1 MHWRVHKFK
10 RMRFTLQDHEIKF
23 FERGKE
29 NMVFKKYKAVLAA
42 ALSVAV
48 VSSTML
54 PLAASAAGTRT
65 KDEAYGDET
74 YAQRFLSLYDDV
86 ITKGQEN
93 GYLSKTNVASGG
105 FGVPYHAVETCIVEA
120 PDYGHETTSEAM
132 SYIVW
137 MAAMRDNIAKNVGSK
152 YGATNTNDLAKAW
165 KTMEVMIPTTQTGFW
180 NKSSLSSQYNKE
192 VPDDP
197 KAYPVQAESSNTG
210 SNPIHSKFT
219 SAYSGD
225 NGLYLM
231 HWLADVDDWYGYG
244 GAYDSGSKTP
254 STTGK
259 FTFINTF
266 QRGNS
271 ESCFETVPH
280 PSIETLKYGMANRGV
295 KGIFNNDANVAA
307 QWSYTNAPDA
317 ENRAIQAIYAANKWG
332 VGESSITTLAGK
344 MGDELR
350 NDMFDKY
357 YKAIGCQ
364 NKNSPSTGYD
374 ACHYLM
380 AWYTSW
386 GGAQDGSWAWQIG
399 CSHAHQFY
407 QSPLAAYALL
417 YDTGLNSAMKAE
429 GATKDYTTSLQR
441 QLEFYQWLQSADG
454 PFAGGA
460 TNCWNGDYMTYT
472 SGVPT
477 FYDMAYVEHP
487 VYADPGSNHWIGN
500 QVWAT
505 QRLAELYYYVKTDGD
520 ASKGAVKPGGLT
532 IEDTLSKLLDR
543 WVAWFI
549 ENTTLTDDGDYAIPA
564 TLDWSGQPA
573 TWTGTYNENANS
585 GLTCTVTATGSSDLG
600 CVSSL
605 ANTLIY
611 YAKAVGTKS
620 SEISADAT
628 SLGGKALYLAQ
639 QLLDREWELGR
650 DNIGLS
656 RTETNGSLSR
666 MFDEEVWIPSSY
678 NGKTPYGDTL
688 ANGATFS
695 SIRSMYLQDEKY
707 MELKNAFDSTGS
719 TESVELNYHR
729 FWHAGDILLALGTMY
744 QLYPEVTPGG
754 STQGGDDNLY
764 GDVDCNGKVEIN
776 DIVLLSRYV
785 AQDSTLPN
793 PPSAQGLKNAD
804 CKYDGTIDADD
815 ITAIARYLAHLIEQS
830 ELGPQK

>member
-1 MHWRVHKFK
+1 MYK
-10 RMRFTLQDHEIKF
+10 RQ
-23 FERGKE
+23 
-29 NMVFKKYKAVLAA
+29 
-42 ALSVAV
+42 
-48 VSSTML
+48 
-54 PLAASAAGTRT
+54 
-65 KDEAYGDET
+65 
-74 YAQRFLSLYDDV
+74 
-86 ITKGQEN
+86 
-93 GYLSKTNVASGG
+93 
-105 FGVPYHAVETCIVEA
+105 
-120 PDYGHETTSEAM
+120 
-132 SYIVW
+132 
-137 MAAMRDNIAKNVGSK
+137 
-152 YGATNTNDLAKAW
+152 
-165 KTMEVMIPTTQTGFW
+165 
-180 NKSSLSSQYNKE
+180 
-192 VPDDP
+192 
-197 KAYPVQAESSNTG
+197 
-210 SNPIHSKFT
+210 
-219 SAYSGD
+219 
-225 NGLYLM
+225 
-231 HWLADVDDWYGYG
+231 
-244 GAYDSGSKTP
+244 
-254 STTGK
+254 
-259 FTFINTF
+259 
-266 QRGNS
+266 
-271 ESCFETVPH
+271 
-280 PSIETLKYGMANRGV
+280 
-295 KGIFNNDANVAA
+295 
-307 QWSYTNAPDA
+307 
-317 ENRAIQAIYAANKWG
+317 
-332 VGESSITTLAGK
+332 
-344 MGDELR
+344 
-350 NDMFDKY
+350 
-357 YKAIGCQ
+357 
-364 NKNSPSTGYD
+364 
-374 ACHYLM
+374 
-380 AWYTSW
+380 
-386 GGAQDGSWAWQIG
+386 AWQIG

-460 TNCWNGDYMTYT
+460 TNSWNGDYMTYT

-505 QRLAELYYYVKTDGD
+505 QRLAELYYYIKTDGD

-585 GLTCTVTATGSSDLG
+585 GLTCTITATGSSDLG

-650 DNIGLS
+650 DDIGVS
-656 RTETNGSLSR
+656 RPEHNGSLSR
-666 MFDEEVWIPSSY
+666 MFTEEVWVPNSY

-695 SIRSMYLQDEKY
+695 SIRSMYLEDEKY

-729 FWHAGDILLALGTMY
+729 FWHAGDILMALGTMY

-776 DIVLLSRYV
+776 DVVLLSRYV
-785 AQDSTLPN
+785 AQDATAKA
-793 PPSAQGLKNAD
+793 PSADGLLNAD
-804 CKYDGTIDADD
+804 CYYDGTIDSGD
-815 ITAIARYLAHLIEQS
+815 ITAIARYLAHLIDAS
-830 ELGPQK
+830 ELGPQA